1 MRGHEKEIKAHAAI
15 KYPGCHLVFTTPNSA
30 VVIPEEGQMVQ
41 IWYKR
46 RRFSWTRLADW
57 MVPAV
62 IWFWEL
68 WFVAAFLMEIL

>member
-41 IWYKR
+41 IRYRK
-46 RRFSWTRLADW
+46 RFSWKHLANW

-68 WFVAAFLMEIL
+68 WFMAAFLMEIL